1 MHLIVKARELNLP
14 GRKPLYQ
21 GDSFEIDEMAG
32 KTLKIIGKAED
43 PPPAPRAPVGLVAT
57 TRAPEPQTEPEAAE
71 TTGPDEPAE
80 PQTEPDAA
88 VEPAGEPEP
97 PTRTYRTRRLKAE
110 D

>member
-43 PPPAPRAPVGLVAT
+43 PPPEPRAPIGLVAT
-57 TRAPEPQTEPEAAE
+57 TRAPEPQAEPEVAEAAATDAPAEPEA
-71 TTGPDEPAE
+71 EPA
-80 PQTEPDAA
+80 AA